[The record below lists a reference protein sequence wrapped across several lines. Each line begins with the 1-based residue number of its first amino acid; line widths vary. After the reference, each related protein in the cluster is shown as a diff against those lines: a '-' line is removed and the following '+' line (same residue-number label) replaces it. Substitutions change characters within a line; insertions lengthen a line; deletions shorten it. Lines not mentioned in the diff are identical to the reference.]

1 MTNRPTK
8 SGDPVQISRFVQPR
22 HISVESKS
30 SRLMAVAVAAS
41 IFFLTWCCSV
51 GQMTRPAIII
61 NSKADMVVD
70 KTRVMMCPATRSRSG
85 RQWAVSKLFRT

>member
-8 SGDPVQISRFVQPR
+8 SADPVQISRFVQPR

-41 IFFLTWCCSV
+41 IFFLTWCCSMHGSNDTLQLGLEV
-51 GQMTRPAIII
+51 GGVQVI
-61 NSKADMVVD
+61 
-70 KTRVMMCPATRSRSG
+70 
-85 RQWAVSKLFRT
+85 